1 MVLILITSFYPLGK
15 AEEVAKIYLEEV
27 RQKPLDRSLAKR
39 LVPLGIRMT
48 KEGIKVIAV
57 YEVKPGKTEEALADL
72 TKRVLPFGE
81 IEGYEI
87 EVETLLSGTEALP
100 LIGLKMPDG
109 D

>member
-15 AEEVAKIYLEEV
+15 AEEVAKIYLEVV

-48 KEGIKVIAV
+48 KEGIRVIAV

-72 TKRVLPFGE
+72 TKRVLPFGQ

-100 LIGLKMPDG
+100 LIGLKMPEG